1 MCILS
6 QNLYFVLS
14 KSLSELFSKLAFK
27 IMPDEIPTG
36 SEVNKYAY
44 AHFYLLCQTMASRC
58 SLDVPEMTVPHFEA
72 EAVRNVLEMSQ
83 MPVAELEN
91 S

>member
-6 QNLYFVLS
+6 QKPFIFVLS

-44 AHFYLLCQTMASRC
+44 AHFYLL
-58 SLDVPEMTVPHFEA
+58 
-72 EAVRNVLEMSQ
+72 
-83 MPVAELEN
+83 
-91 S
+91 

>member
-6 QNLYFVLS
+6 QKPFIFVLS

-44 AHFYLLCQTMASRC
+44 AHFYLLSQNHGIALLFGCT
-58 SLDVPEMTVPHFEA
+58 
-72 EAVRNVLEMSQ
+72 RNDGS
-83 MPVAELEN
+83 AF
-91 S
+91 